1 VTTAFPHSGSGGAGG
16 PHAHRVIFID
26 LGRFLALVFML
37 YGHTVSALLAPQ
49 YLRGTWFDVWNF
61 QRGLTSSLFLLLSG
75 FAFSVATS
83 RRWGSHQ
90 RLSPAFFR
98 RVRRF
103 ALFLLLGYVIHL
115 PVTRLSLLATLTDEQ
130 WRSLLQVDVLQLIG
144 ATFLMVQLLVLAVRS
159 RRDFTVAVFVIAAAV
174 LAVTHNVWAIDWW
187 RLLPAWLAAYL
198 SPERGSLFPLFP
210 WATYVLFGAGLGQ
223 IYVGWGAA
231 HLSRYATFALLVPGI
246 LLTSLGWG
254 LAALENAPWGPDAW
268 NFMPIQ
274 LAIRVGA
281 CLIILA
287 AIAAAS
293 QRLARLP
300 HFFAAVA
307 QETLLIYFVHLCIV
321 YGSIWNNGLAVYY
334 AAALGPMA
342 TLLCVLLVLVSMAVL
357 GWSWHWLKHAD
368 PRLSQWITAGV
379 AALLVIQ
386 LL

>member
-1 VTTAFPHSGSGGAGG
+1 VAATIIPHTGTGGA
-16 PHAHRVIFID
+16 HAHRVIFID

-37 YGHTVSALLAPQ
+37 YGHTVSALLAPRF
-49 YLRGTWFDVWNF
+49 LAGTWFDVWNF

-83 RRWGSHQ
+83 RRWGAHQ
-90 RLSPAFFR
+90 ALSPAFFKR
-98 RVRRF
+98 IRRF
-103 ALFLLLGYVIHL
+103 GLFLLLGYAIHF
-115 PVTRLSLLATLTDEQ
+115 PVSRFSHLATLTNEQ
-130 WRSLLQVDVLQLIG
+130 WRAFLQVDVLQSIG
-144 ATFLMVQLLVLAVRS
+144 ATFLIIQLLVLVVPS
-159 RRDFTVAVFVIAAAV
+159 RRVFTAVVFVLGAAM
-174 LAVTHNVWAIDWW
+174 LAVTHLVWAIDWW
-187 RLLPAWLAAYL
+187 QLLPEWLAAYL
-198 SPERGSLFPLFP
+198 SPEEGSLFPLFP

-231 HLSRYATFALLVPGI
+231 HLRRFATLGLFVPGVVM
-246 LLTSLGWG
+246 SCLGWG
-254 LAALENAPWGPDAW
+254 LAAVENGPWGADAW

-274 LAIRVGA
+274 LAIRTGA

-307 QETLLIYFVHLCIV
+307 QETLLIYFVHLCLV

-334 AAALGPMA
+334 AASLGPMA
-342 TLLCVLLVLVSMAVL
+342 TLLWVLLVLASMAAL
-357 GWSWHWLKHAD
+357 GWSWHRLKHAS
-368 PRLSQWITAGV
+368 PSLSRWITAGV

>member
-1 VTTAFPHSGSGGAGG
+1 
-16 PHAHRVIFID
+16 VIFID

-90 RLSPAFFR
+90 RLSPAFFKR
-98 RVRRF
+98 LRRF
-103 ALFLLLGYVIHL
+103 ALFILLGYVIHF

-130 WRSLLQVDVLQLIG
+130 WRSFLQVDVLQLIG
-144 ATFLMVQLLVLAVRS
+144 ATFLMVQLLVLVVRS
-159 RRDFTVAVFVIAAAV
+159 RRDFTVVVFVTAAAV
-174 LAVTHNVWAIDWW
+174 LAVTHAVWAIDWW
-187 RLLPAWLAAYL
+187 RVLPAWLAAYL

-231 HLSRYATFALLVPGI
+231 HLPRYAMFALLLPGI
-246 LLTSLGWG
+246 FLTCLGWG

-287 AIAAAS
+287 AIAGAS

-342 TLLCVLLVLVSMAVL
+342 TLLSVLLVLVSMAVL
-357 GWSWHWLKHAD
+357 GWSWHGLKHAN
-368 PRLSQWITAGV
+368 PRLSRWITAGV

>member
-1 VTTAFPHSGSGGAGG
+1 MTATTVPHGGVGGA
-16 PHAHRVIFID
+16 HAHRVIFID

-83 RRWGSHQ
+83 RRWGVHQ
-90 RLSPAFFR
+90 TFSPAVFKR
-98 RVRRF
+98 IRRF
-103 ALFLLLGYVIHL
+103 ALFLLLGYAIHF
-115 PVTRLSLLATLTDEQ
+115 PVTRFRHLATLSDEQ
-130 WRSLLQVDVLQLIG
+130 WRSFFQVDVLQLIG
-144 ATFLMVQLLVLAVRS
+144 ATFLIVQVLVMVSRS
-159 RRDFTVAVFVIAAAV
+159 RRVFTVLVFVLGAAG
-174 LAVTHNVWAIDWW
+174 LAVTHTVWVIDWW
-187 RLLPAWLAAYL
+187 ALLPAWLAAYL

-231 HLSRYATFALLVPGI
+231 HLSRFAALGLFLPGVVLSCI
-246 LLTSLGWG
+246 GWG
-254 LAALENAPWGPDAW
+254 LAAVENAPWGPDAW

-274 LAIRVGA
+274 MAIRVGA

-287 AIAAAS
+287 AIAGAS
-293 QRLARLP
+293 QRITRLP
-300 HFFAAVA
+300 RFFAAVA

-321 YGSIWNNGLAVYY
+321 YGSIWNNGLAVYF
-334 AAALGPMA
+334 AASLGPMA
-342 TLLCVLLVLVSMAVL
+342 TLLCVLLVLSSMAAL
-357 GWSWHWLKHAD
+357 GWSWHWVKHAN